1 MILLRDAQRY
11 ELTVEA
17 SGDVWVAKI
26 FGFVPGRLM
35 PTHYLL
41 RQYDTRQEAI
51 TALLRKWHLL
61 FPEEEPLVWRE
72 PAL

>member
-1 MILLRDAQRY
+1 MILLRDTHRY

-17 SGDVWVAKI
+17 FADVWVAKI

-41 RQYDTRQEAI
+41 RQCDTRQEAI
-51 TALLRKWHLL
+51 AALLRKWRLL
-61 FPEEEPLVWRE
+61 FPDEEPLVWRE
-72 PAL
+72 PA